1 MKRKLLSMVLAASL
15 CMSILAGC
23 GNEEPK
29 EEVVS
34 NSTPVEQTSES
45 SENAEQTEEQKEDEQ
60 KEVTT
65 ISMYMNGLADQAAE
79 KDVIDAMNAYSAGKI
94 GVTIKFQPF
103 AGGEYV
109 DKLTMG
115 LAAKEDIDL
124 MWTASWAKFVDLC
137 NQGALMDLTELLQSY
152 PELYSVLPEK
162 DWEST
167 EVGGKRYI
175 VPNYKEAFSGYSI
188 MTPVA
193 MADAVKEKHGIDFNE
208 IECDNFFEIGNYEEY
223 ILACMEE
230 GVEMPCPNNIKFDY
244 LPITEKYEAIAG
256 FPYLMEKDTHK
267 VVLAYEIPEYV
278 DYVELMQKWKELG
291 IWKEEQLMSDYKY
304 DTFMTS
310 GSYAISG
317 WSTVP
322 DNVNNASTRFG
333 VPVYIHEVGEK
344 YVTSSSNLGS
354 GWAIAN
360 HSQKA
365 DACLKWLEL
374 VNTDQEFADLWIYG
388 IEGKQYTR
396 DENGVVTMIP
406 DSGWSNATWKAT
418 NFMIPSLLSTEAL
431 DKKEQYK
438 AANAEAKGT
447 VSLGFRADMTPVSNE
462 SSAISAIVSEHNAML
477 VSGFY
482 STDKLQEIINDCK
495 AAGSDTILAELQKQ
509 IDEFFAGK

>member
-1 MKRKLLSMVLAASL
+1 MKRKLLSMVLAVSL
-15 CMSILAGC
+15 CIGAFAGC
-23 GNEEPK
+23 GKEEPK
-29 EEVVS
+29 EESAS

-45 SENAEQTEEQKEDEQ
+45 SGDKEQVEEQKEDEQ

-65 ISMYMNGLADQAAE
+65 ISMYMRTVDDQAAE
-79 KDVIDAMNAYSAGKI
+79 KDVIDAMNAYSAEKI
-94 GVTIKFQPF
+94 GVTIKFQSF
-103 AGGEYV
+103 SAGEYV
-109 DKLTMG
+109 DKVTMG

-124 MWTASWAKFVDLC
+124 VWTANFAKFLTLC
-137 NQGALMDLTELLQSY
+137 REGALMELTDLLQES
-152 PELYSVLPEK
+152 PELYNILPEK

-175 VPNYKEAFSGYSI
+175 VPNYKEAFFGYST
-188 MTPVA
+188 MTPIA
-193 MADAVKEKHGIDFNE
+193 MADTVKEKYGIDFNE
-208 IECDNFFEIGNYEEY
+208 IECDNFYEIGNYEEY
-223 ILACMEE
+223 ILACMKE
-230 GVEMPCPNNIKFDY
+230 GAEMPCPVSIRFDY
-244 LPITEKYEAIAG
+244 APYTEKYEMLDI

-267 VVLAYEIPEYV
+267 VVLAYETPEYA
-278 DYVELMQKWKELG
+278 DYVELMVKWNQLG
-291 IWKEEQLMSDYKY
+291 IWKEEQLMSDYK
-304 DTFMTS
+304 FEPFLKS

-317 WSTVP
+317 WTTVP
-322 DNVNNASTRFG
+322 DNVNNAMTRYG
-333 VPVYIHEVGEK
+333 VPVYLHEVGEK

-360 HSQKA
+360 YSQKA

-396 DENGVVTMIP
+396 DENGIVTMIP
-406 DSGWSNATWKAT
+406 DSGWTNATWKAT